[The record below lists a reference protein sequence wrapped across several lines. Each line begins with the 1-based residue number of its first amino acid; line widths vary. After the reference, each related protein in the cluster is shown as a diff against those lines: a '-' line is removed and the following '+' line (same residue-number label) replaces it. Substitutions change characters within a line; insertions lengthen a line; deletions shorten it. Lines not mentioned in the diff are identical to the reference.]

1 MYPIQF
7 KPILIYFGRKRL
19 LILLI
24 CLLSSTELM
33 AHSIFPLHGLLFFRE
48 PLAKWTLSKDIQ
60 TGISV
65 HTANDK
71 YALYI
76 NINNINPGNLSDSVL
91 IDAISNTVIRSF
103 SDLPGGIRITHAVNV
118 GSPAQVHYTYDL
130 DKGMIVQV
138 WQGRF
143 LNASTM
149 WIGRGDGS
157 YRPHGTVKYLGKPV
171 PAIEKLNTAQAVW
184 AQDTAG
190 TGFKPKGYV
199 LNAAGQPTFRYI
211 IYGSPVNDATTV
223 MANGKGIHREII
235 LQKQVDSLFMHLATG
250 NHIEMLSDGS
260 YAIDDK
266 SYYIRID
273 DAGENKP
280 VIREASGK
288 QELII
293 PIQKKLTYSIIF

>member
-7 KPILIYFGRKRL
+7 KPIPTYFGRKKL

-24 CLLSSTELM
+24 CLLGGPRLM
-33 AHSIFPLHGLLFFRE
+33 ARPAFPSHGLSFSRE
-48 PLAKWTLSKDIQ
+48 PLAKWVLSKEMQASIP
-60 TGISV
+60 V
-65 HTANDK
+65 E
-71 YALYI
+71 
-76 NINNINPGNLSDSVL
+76 PGNLTDSVL
-91 IDAISNTVIRSF
+91 IDAVSNMVIRSF

-138 WQGRF
+138 WRGRF

-157 YRPHGTVKYLGKPV
+157 SRPLGDVKYLGKPV
-171 PAIEKLNTAQAVW
+171 PAIEKLNTAQAAW
-184 AQDTAG
+184 AQDTVG

-199 LNAAGQPTFRYI
+199 LNAAGQPTFRYV
-211 IYGSPVNDATTV
+211 IYGSPVNDASTV
-223 MANGKGIHREII
+223 MEGEKGIHREIV
-235 LQKQVDSLFMHLATG
+235 LQNQVEGLYMHLALG
-250 NHIEMLSDGS
+250 NHIEMLNDGS

-273 DAGENKP
+273 DAGANKP
-280 VIREASGK
+280 VIREVSGK

>member
-7 KPILIYFGRKRL
+7 KPIPMYFGRKRL

-24 CLLSSTELM
+24 CQLVSPTLM
-33 AHSIFPLHGLLFFRE
+33 AHAAFPLHSSPFFRE
-48 PLAKWTLSKDIQ
+48 PLAKRALSKEMQPRI
-60 TGISV
+60 
-65 HTANDK
+65 A
-71 YALYI
+71 
-76 NINNINPGNLSDSVL
+76 INPGNLSDSVL
-91 IDAISNTVIRSF
+91 IDAVSNMVIRSF

-138 WQGRF
+138 WHGRF

-157 YRPHGTVKYLGKPV
+157 SRPLGDAKYLGKPV
-171 PAIEKLNTAQAVW
+171 PAIEKLNTPQAAW

-199 LNAAGQPTFRYI
+199 LNAAGQPTFRYV
-211 IYGSPVNDATTV
+211 IYGSAVDDASTV
-223 MANGKGIHREII
+223 MENGKGIHREIV
-235 LQKQVDSLFMHLATG
+235 LKNQVEGLYMHLAMG
-250 NHIEMLSDGS
+250 SHIEMLSDGS

-266 SYYIRID
+266 SYNIRID
-273 DAGENKP
+273 DGGGNKP
-280 VIREASGK
+280 VIREVSGK